1 MRCGDFDG
9 GITKRCCQSCGI
21 TYLKSMPLNKASISR
36 LLSEKCAS
44 IFCVTEETSM
54 EQTVP
59 EINLQRIG
67 SIVVK
72 KGSSVCGIFIER
84 DALTHVVSAGPD
96 PKATQV
102 RELMSESFYLNLP
115 YYISV

>member
-1 MRCGDFDG
+1 M
-9 GITKRCCQSCGI
+9 S
-21 TYLKSMPLNKASISR
+21 LNKASISR

-44 IFCVTEETSM
+44 IFCVTEETSI
-54 EQTVP
+54 EQAVS
-59 EINLQRIG
+59 EMNRHRKG

-72 KGSSVCGIFIER
+72 KGSSVCGIFTKR
-84 DALTHVVSAGPD
+84 DVLTRVVFAGPD

-102 RELMSESFYLNLP
+102 RELMTESFYLNLP

>member
-1 MRCGDFDG
+1 
-9 GITKRCCQSCGI
+9 
-21 TYLKSMPLNKASISR
+21 MPLNKVSIPR
-36 LLSEKCAS
+36 LLSEKSAS
-44 IFCVTEETSM
+44 VFCVTEKKSIK
-54 EQTVP
+54 QAVP
-59 EINLQRIG
+59 EMSRQRMG

-72 KGSSVCGIFIER
+72 KGSSVCGISTKR
-84 DALTHVVSAGPD
+84 DVLTCVVSAGPD

>member
-1 MRCGDFDG
+1 
-9 GITKRCCQSCGI
+9 
-21 TYLKSMPLNKASISR
+21 
-36 LLSEKCAS
+36 
-44 IFCVTEETSM
+44 M

-72 KGSSVCGIFIER
+72 KGSSVCGISTKR
-84 DALTHVVSAGPD
+84 DALTRVVSAGPD

-102 RELMSESFYLNLP
+102 RELMTESFYLNLP

>member
-1 MRCGDFDG
+1 
-9 GITKRCCQSCGI
+9 
-21 TYLKSMPLNKASISR
+21 MPLNKASISR

-44 IFCVTEETSM
+44 IFCVTKEKSI
-54 EQTVP
+54 EQAVS
-59 EINLQRIG
+59 EMSRQRIG

-72 KGSSVCGIFIER
+72 KGSSVCGISTKR
-84 DALTHVVSAGPD
+84 DVLTCVVSAGRD

-102 RELMSESFYLNLP
+102 RELMTESFYLNLP

>member
-1 MRCGDFDG
+1 VRCGYCDG
-9 GITKRCCQSCGI
+9 GITKRCCQSYSI
-21 TYLKSMPLNKASISR
+21 TYLKSMSLNKASISR

-44 IFCVTEETSM
+44 IFCVTEETSI
-54 EQTVP
+54 EQAVP
-59 EINLQRIG
+59 EMSRQRIG

-72 KGSSVCGIFIER
+72 KGSSVCGISTKR
-84 DALTHVVSAGPD
+84 DVLTCVVSAGPD

-102 RELMSESFYLNLP
+102 RELMTEGFYLNLP

>member
-21 TYLKSMPLNKASISR
+21 TYLKSMLLSKVSISR
-36 LLSEKCAS
+36 LLSEKCAP
-44 IFCVTEETSM
+44 IFCVTKEKYI
-54 EQTVP
+54 EQAVSGM
-59 EINLQRIG
+59 NRQRIG

-72 KGSSVCGIFIER
+72 KGSFVCGIFTKR
-84 DALTHVVSAGPD
+84 DVLTRVVSAGPD

>member
-44 IFCVTEETSM
+44 IFCVTEETSI
-54 EQTVP
+54 EQAVS
-59 EINLQRIG
+59 EMNRHRKG

-72 KGSSVCGIFIER
+72 KGSSVCGIFTKR
-84 DALTHVVSAGPD
+84 DVLTRVVSAGPD

>member
-1 MRCGDFDG
+1 MRCGDCDG

-21 TYLKSMPLNKASISR
+21 TYLNSMSLNKASISR

-44 IFCVTEETSM
+44 IFCVTEETSI
-54 EQTVP
+54 EQAVP
-59 EINLQRIG
+59 EMSRQRIG

-72 KGSSVCGIFIER
+72 KGSSVCGISTKR
-84 DALTHVVSAGPD
+84 DVLTCVVSAGRD

-102 RELMSESFYLNLP
+102 RELMTESFYLNLS
-115 YYISV
+115 YYISA

>member
-44 IFCVTEETSM
+44 IFCVTEETSI
-54 EQTVP
+54 EQAVS
-59 EINLQRIG
+59 EMNRHRKG

-72 KGSSVCGIFIER
+72 KGSSVCGIFTKR
-84 DALTHVVSAGPD
+84 DVLTRVVFAGPD

>member
-1 MRCGDFDG
+1 
-9 GITKRCCQSCGI
+9 
-21 TYLKSMPLNKASISR
+21 
-36 LLSEKCAS
+36 
-44 IFCVTEETSM
+44 M

-84 DALTHVVSAGPD
+84 GALTRVVSAGPD

>member
-1 MRCGDFDG
+1 
-9 GITKRCCQSCGI
+9 
-21 TYLKSMPLNKASISR
+21 
-36 LLSEKCAS
+36 
-44 IFCVTEETSM
+44 M

-72 KGSSVCGIFIER
+72 KGSSVCGISTKR
-84 DALTHVVSAGPD
+84 DVLTCVVSAGPD

>member
-1 MRCGDFDG
+1 
-9 GITKRCCQSCGI
+9 
-21 TYLKSMPLNKASISR
+21 
-36 LLSEKCAS
+36 
-44 IFCVTEETSM
+44 M

-72 KGSSVCGIFIER
+72 KGSSVCVIFTKR
-84 DALTHVVSAGPD
+84 DVLTRVVSAGPD